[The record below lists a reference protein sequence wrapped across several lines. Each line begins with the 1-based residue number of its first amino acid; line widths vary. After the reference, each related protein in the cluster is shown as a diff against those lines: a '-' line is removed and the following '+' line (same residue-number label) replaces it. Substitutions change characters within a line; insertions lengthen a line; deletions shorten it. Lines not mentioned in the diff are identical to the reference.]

1 VHFLPVL
8 RRELAV
14 AARRTAT
21 YRQRALVAGLATGTV
36 AVLFLFLPMTRLSG
50 ATVFRVIV
58 LGGFLLSL
66 LEGLRAAADS
76 IAFER
81 REGTL
86 GLLLLTDL
94 RGREIVLGKIAA
106 GCVQSLTVVISMLPA
121 FVLPLIIGGVSG
133 GECLRAMLTF
143 VSALFFSMA
152 AGIFVSAWARHPLIA
167 FLGAFLLLSALTL
180 PAVAVAHFIA
190 VPWLKWFGCLGGPV
204 QMNLLV
210 YDSGYQSSPAAFW
223 LAFVTG
229 AGLCLLLLAGAAWLL
244 EHRPRLET
252 SHHDGWFQRWLRPAS
267 GQSESWGGVSAKS
280 SPSVWLA
287 ERTLPG
293 QRLLWCIIGSGML
306 VSFLIGCLGGRGAVA
321 MILLC
326 EVFFAWFIKLWVAAV
341 APLSLN
347 NAHRSGALELLLVTP
362 VQAEELIRGQVDAL
376 YGYFIGPALVL
387 AVGFP
392 AFGLA
397 GLALSRNT
405 LSLTADASLFTLGI
419 FWIILFVI
427 DLHALAYAGLWF
439 GLTDAR
445 VDRAISK
452 TVFSVMVLPILTLIV
467 PVVGL
472 IGILG
477 WPIFWINWASGR
489 LNRRLREEA
498 GASVA
503 LESGPS
509 GWLPWSRRPA
519 PP

>member
-1 VHFLPVL
+1 MHFLPVL

-21 YRQRALVAGLATGTV
+21 YRQRALVAGLATGSV

-66 LEGLRAAADS
+66 LEGLRASADS

-86 GLLLLTDL
+86 GLLLLTGL
-94 RGREIVLGKIAA
+94 RGREVVIGKVAA

-121 FVLPLIIGGVSG
+121 FALPLIIGGVSG

-143 VSALFFSMA
+143 VGALFFAMA
-152 AGIFVSAWARHPLIA
+152 VGVFVSAWARHTLIA
-167 FLGAFLLLSALTL
+167 FLGAFLLLAALTL
-180 PAVAVAHFIA
+180 PPSALGLFTGI
-190 VPWLKWFGCLGGPV
+190 PWLKWFGCLGGPL
-204 QMNLLV
+204 QMILLV
-210 YDSGYQSSPAAFW
+210 YDSSYQASPAAFW
-223 LAFVTG
+223 LAFVIG
-229 AGLCLLLLAGAAWLL
+229 ASLCLLLLAGAAALL
-244 EHRPRLET
+244 ERCPRLEAT
-252 SHHDGWFQRWLRPAS
+252 HHEGWLQRWLRPAT

-293 QRLLWCIIGSGML
+293 QRLLWFVIGIGML
-306 VSFLIGCLGGRGAVA
+306 VSFLMGWLGGRAAVA

-326 EVFFAWFIKLWVAAV
+326 EVFFACFIKLWVAAV

-347 NAHRSGALELLLVTP
+347 SARRSGALELLLVTP
-362 VQAEELIRGQVDAL
+362 VSAAEMVRGQVDAL

-392 AFGLA
+392 AFGTA
-397 GLALSRNT
+397 GLALSQNT
-405 LSLTADASLFTLGI
+405 FGLTADASLFTLGI

-427 DLHALAYAGLWF
+427 DLHALAYTGLWF
-439 GLTDAR
+439 GLTNAR
-445 VDRAISK
+445 VDRAIAK
-452 TVFSVMVLPILTLIV
+452 TVFGVMLLPLLTLIV
-467 PVVGL
+467 PVAGF
-472 IGILG
+472 IGILA
-477 WPIFWINWASGR
+477 WPLFWINWASRR

-498 GASVA
+498 GSSVA
-503 LESGPS
+503 IESGTS
-509 GWLPWSRRPA
+509 GWLPWSHRPA